1 MAHEMEAFI
10 RRLQERLARP
20 LPGEAAQ
27 MYMAPSSRRVPPYY
41 LNRSESH
48 RISSV
53 MIMLYNE
60 NSRWKFPL
68 IQRPLNSGVHSG
80 QMALPGGRM
89 EESDADRIAT
99 AIRETRE
106 EIGVET
112 SQMKVLGVLT
122 ELHIQASQN
131 TVLPVVSYIPGKP
144 EYSPDPA
151 EVESIH
157 IVSLAEIADENRR
170 KITDI
175 SVTENITIEAP
186 YFDVEGKII
195 WGATAMILSEFLHI
209 IREIIPGENIPSL

>member
-1 MAHEMEAFI
+1 MEAFI
-10 RRLQERLARP
+10 QRLQERLALP

-27 MYMAPSSRRVPPYY
+27 MYMAPSSRRVPPFY
-41 LNRSESH
+41 LSRSESH

-53 MIMLYNE
+53 MIMLYKEKNQ
-60 NSRWKFPL
+60 WKFPL
-68 IQRPLNSGVHSG
+68 IQLPLNSGVHSG

-89 EESDADRIAT
+89 EESDEDRIVT

-106 EIGVET
+106 EIGVE
-112 SQMKVLGVLT
+112 SADMQVLGVLT

-157 IVSLAEIADENRR
+157 IVTLAEIADEKRR
-170 KITDI
+170 KVTDI
-175 SVTENITIEAP
+175 QVTDNITIEAP
-186 YFDVEGKII
+186 YYDVEGKII

-209 IREIIPGENIPSL
+209 IREIIPGKTIPSL